1 MRFSEPAPK
10 RGGVG
15 GAYFHSPRG
24 GPVSPRSGSGSSG
37 NSKSP
42 SKSPAAQKAWQK
54 RGNAASAS
62 RGRRSADGATA
73 SRGRWGHGAR
83 KPRIASDDDES
94 VDIPRLDG
102 PREKWSIAQ
111 HDLSLCQ
118 WSGFGWAQCELCE
131 KWRKPSVS
139 GVDLDVNENDRFVC
153 SDMGAACPQ
162 GCETPEDKSWTRMS
176 AFLGESVHLDEEET
190 LENGYVENALTF
202 MAFKAEDAGMFKGK
216 DGAAQKFVDSVGT
229 DAYRD
234 VQHVKAL
241 LAQLE
246 SKIKEN
252 YKPSD
257 EIQEWRS
264 QLALASSAVE
274 VYRQGWQVCVCVY
287 HTVCLCVYHSVC
299 GSGRPWPKSTQLVN
313 PIVILHRRHTRMLT
327 FFFFSWKNSST
338 GPRH

>member
-1 MRFSEPAPK
+1 
-10 RGGVG
+10 VG

-42 SKSPAAQKAWQK
+42 SKSPAAQKTWQK
-54 RGNAASAS
+54 SGNTASAS

-73 SRGRWGHGAR
+73 SRGRREHGAR
-83 KPRIASDDDES
+83 RPRIASNDDET
-94 VDIPRLDG
+94 VPRLDG
-102 PREKWSIAQ
+102 PREKWTIAQ

-190 LENGYVENALTF
+190 LDNGYIENALTF

-229 DAYRD
+229 DAYGD
-234 VQHVKAL
+234 VHHVKAL

-274 VYRQGWQVCVCVY
+274 VYRHGWQVCVCVPQ
-287 HTVCLCVYHSVC
+287 CA
-299 GSGRPWPKSTQLVN
+299 
-313 PIVILHRRHTRMLT
+313 
-327 FFFFSWKNSST
+327 
-338 GPRH
+338 